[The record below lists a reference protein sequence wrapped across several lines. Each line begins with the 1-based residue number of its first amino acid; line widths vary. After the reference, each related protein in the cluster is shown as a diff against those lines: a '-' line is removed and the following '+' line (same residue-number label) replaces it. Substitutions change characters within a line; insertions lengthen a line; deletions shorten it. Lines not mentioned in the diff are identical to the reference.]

1 MLSDILIGSDKLKKK
16 KKKLIKFIFFFFFKN
31 FLKFDIYLKNEKNE
45 LYT

>member
-16 KKKLIKFIFFFFFKN
+16 KKKLVKSTSFFLFQN